1 MSLNSTPMANRIHIG
16 FFGKTNA
23 GKSSLVNALTNQDL
37 AVVSEI
43 KGTTTDTVSKS
54 MELLPLGPV
63 VIIDTPGIDDTGAL
77 GELRIKKTAK
87 ALNKTDIAVLVADIN
102 DGLGEHEG
110 KLISTFKEKNIPY
123 IIVYNK
129 ADEYKIL
136 SPNELTVSAT
146 DNIGIDELKEKIA
159 TLIKSENDNK
169 RVVGDLITK
178 NDFVILVTPID
189 ESAPKGRLILPQ
201 QQTIRDL
208 LDANATVIVVK
219 ETELEDTLNNLS
231 KKPRLV
237 ICDSQVFGMVNKIVP
252 GDIMLTSFSVLM
264 ARFKGFL
271 KTAVNGAN
279 AISKL
284 ENGDKVLICEGCTHH
299 RQCNDIGSVK
309 LPNWL
314 KTFTNKEL
322 DMQNTSGG
330 DFPDDLSQYKL
341 IIHCGGCMLT
351 EREVQYRMK
360 CAIDANVPFTNYGT
374 AIAYMN
380 GILER
385 SLEIFA

>member
-1 MSLNSTPMANRIHIG
+1 MSLNSTPTSNRIHIG

-37 AVVSEI
+37 AVVSQI
-43 KGTTTDTVSKS
+43 KGTTTDIVSKS

-63 VIIDTPGIDDTGAL
+63 VIIDTPGIDDTSSL
-77 GELRIKKTAK
+77 GELRIKKTK
-87 ALNKTDIAVLVADIN
+87 QALNKTDIAVLVVDIN
-102 DGLGEHEG
+102 DGLGEHEN
-110 KLISTFKEKNIPY
+110 KLILSFKEKNIPY

-129 ADEYKIL
+129 ANEYKI
-136 SPNELTVSAT
+136 SSQNELTVSAI
-146 DNIGIDELKEKIA
+146 DNIGINELKEKIA
-159 TLIKSENDNK
+159 TLTKNENDNK
-169 RVVGDLITK
+169 RIVGDLITK
-178 NDFVILVTPID
+178 NDFVVLVTPID

-271 KTAVNGAN
+271 KTAANGAN
-279 AISKL
+279 TISKL
-284 ENGDKVLICEGCTHH
+284 ENDDKVLICEGCTHH

-314 KTFTNKEL
+314 KAFTNKEL
-322 DMQNTSGG
+322 NIQNTSGG
-330 DFPDDLSQYKL
+330 DFPEDLSEYKL
-341 IIHCGGCMLT
+341 IIHCGGCMIT

-360 CAIDANVPFTNYGT
+360 CAMDSDVPFTNYGT

>member
-43 KGTTTDTVSKS
+43 KGTTTDIVSKS

-87 ALNKTDIAVLVADIN
+87 ALNKTDIAVLVVDIN
-102 DGLGEHEG
+102 DSLGEHEN

-123 IIVYNK
+123 VIAYNK

-146 DNIGIDELKEKIA
+146 DNIGIHELKEKIA
-159 TLIKSENDNK
+159 TLIKTGNDN
-169 RVVGDLITK
+169 RRIIGDLITK

-237 ICDSQVFGMVNKIVP
+237 ICDSQVFGIVNKIVP
-252 GDIMLTSFSVLM
+252 NDIMLTSFSVLM

-284 ENGDKVLICEGCTHH
+284 KNGDKVLICEGCTHH

-314 KTFTNKEL
+314 KAFTNKKL
-322 DMQNTSGG
+322 YIQNTSGG
-330 DFPDDLSQYKL
+330 DFPEDLSEYKL

-360 CAIDANVPFTNYGT
+360 CAMDANVPFTNYGT

-380 GILER
+380 GILKR
-385 SLEIFA
+385 SLEIFE

>member
-16 FFGKTNA
+16 FFGRTNA

-37 AVVSEI
+37 AVVSDI
-43 KGTTTDTVSKS
+43 KGTTTDIVAKS

-63 VIIDTPGIDDTGAL
+63 VIIDTPGIDDISSL
-77 GELRIKKTAK
+77 GKLRIKKTK
-87 ALNKTDIAVLVADIN
+87 QALNKTDIAILVVDIK
-102 DGLGEHEG
+102 DSMTEHEN
-110 KLISTFKEKNIPY
+110 KLILSFKEKNIPY
-123 IIVYNK
+123 LIVYNK
-129 ADEYKIL
+129 ANEYKIL
-136 SPNELTVSAT
+136 SQNELTVSAT
-146 DNIGIDELKEKIA
+146 DNIGINELKEKIA
-159 TLIKSENDNK
+159 SLIKTENDSK
-169 RVVGDLITK
+169 RIVGDLIAK
-178 NDFVILVTPID
+178 NDFVVLVTPID

-208 LDANATVIVVK
+208 LDANASVIVVK

-237 ICDSQVFGMVNKIVP
+237 ICDSQVFGMVSKIVP
-252 GDIMLTSFSVLM
+252 KDIMLTSFSVLM
-264 ARFKGFL
+264 ARYKGFL
-271 KTAVNGAN
+271 NTAVNGAN
-279 AISKL
+279 TISKL
-284 ENGDKVLICEGCTHH
+284 EDGDKVLICEGCTHH

-314 KTFTNKEL
+314 KAFTNKEL
-322 DMQNTSGG
+322 DIQNTSGG
-330 DFPDDLSQYKL
+330 DFPEDLSEYKL

-360 CAIDANVPFTNYGT
+360 CAIDSDVPFTNYGT

-380 GILER
+380 NILER